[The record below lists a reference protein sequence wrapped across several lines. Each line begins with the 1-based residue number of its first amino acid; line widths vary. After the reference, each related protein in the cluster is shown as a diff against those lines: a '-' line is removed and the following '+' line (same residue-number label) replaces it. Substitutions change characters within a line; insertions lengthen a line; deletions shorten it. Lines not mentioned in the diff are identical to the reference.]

1 MTSGRTGTRPP
12 AVMERP
18 NPPLDSVLEALPD
31 AVLVVDAARRI
42 VRVNERAEALFGRAR
57 DALIGQDVDLLLP
70 EEHRAAA
77 RAGRPAA
84 PRGVLL
90 ELDAVRA
97 DGARLPI
104 ELLLSPLEDLQ
115 GPFTLAVVRDVAE
128 RRRAELERV
137 RADQQAA
144 VAELGQL
151 ALGGEPVATLFQMA
165 AEALARVLGVDLVEV
180 LELLPGRA
188 QFAIRGSV
196 GWDPA
201 PFVPVPDTMVGLSLD
216 SGEPV
221 VVRDMAADPHQYA
234 ALLRDHHGVISGLA
248 VPMIARGRELGAIG
262 VHARRDRAF
271 TEDDVHFVQ
280 AVANVVASAMERAEA
295 EAALHATS
303 ARLQAVLD
311 ASPGALA
318 LKDAEGRITFA
329 NPSFEAIFGLPSGG
343 AVGLTAAD
351 LAEPDDAAEI
361 TAHDRQVMAGGH
373 PVEIERWFRVRGRE
387 RRFVV
392 AKFPLLDRTGDVYGL
407 GTLATDITERS
418 ELEARL
424 ARSERLE
431 AVGQLA
437 GGIAHDFNNL
447 LAVIANYAAFVDE
460 KIDPGSQAAEDVEQ
474 ILAACRRAGELTR
487 RLLLFSRRRS
497 GNPEV
502 VDLAHAIGETERL
515 LRRTLGEQIEL
526 RTRVAGSLARVE
538 ADRGQLEQVLLNLA
552 INARDAMPGGGELV
566 IAADNAIVA
575 GEPMVRLTVR
585 DTGCGMDQEVLDR
598 AFEPFFTTKE
608 VGEGTGLGLA
618 TVYGIVRGA
627 RGQIELSSASG
638 SGTTVTVH
646 LPAAVG
652 APVPEADVDVP
663 REPQPGHGEMVLVV
677 EDKAAVRELTSR
689 ILRDGG
695 YHTRG
700 ATDGL
705 DALDALESLGEIDVL
720 VTDVVMPGLDGRGL
734 ADELRRRRPGLPV
747 VFVSGYTEDYVVESA
762 REDGATAFVE
772 KPFAGAELLEA
783 VRRVLDEA
791 AAG

>member
-1 MTSGRTGTRPP
+1 M
-12 AVMERP
+12 
-18 NPPLDSVLEALPD
+18 LLPD
-31 AVLVVDAARRI
+31 
-42 VRVNERAEALFGRAR
+42 
-57 DALIGQDVDLLLP
+57 
-70 EEHRAAA
+70 EHRTAA
-77 RAGRPAA
+77 RAGRPNA
-84 PRGVLL
+84 PRGVVL
-90 ELDAVRA
+90 ELEALHA
-97 DGARLPI
+97 DGTRLPV
-104 ELLLSPLEDLQ
+104 EFLLSPLEDHG
-115 GPFTLAVVRDVAE
+115 GPLTLAVVRDIAE
-128 RRRAELERV
+128 RHRAERLRV

-151 ALGGEPVATLFQMA
+151 ALAGEPVATLFQTA
-165 AEALARVLGVDLVEV
+165 AEALARVLEVDLVEV
-180 LELLPGRA
+180 LELLRGRERFVVRA
-188 QFAIRGSV
+188 SV
-196 GWDPA
+196 GWDHA

-221 VVRDMAADPHQYA
+221 VVRDTAGDPSEFA

-248 VPMIARGRELGAIG
+248 VPMIARGHELGAIG
-262 VHARRDRAF
+262 VHTRRDRVF
-271 TEDDVHFVQ
+271 TEDDVYFVQ
-280 AVANVVASAMERAEA
+280 AIANVVASAMERAEA

-329 NPSFEAIFGLPSGG
+329 NPGFEAIFGLRAGG

-351 LAEPDDAAEI
+351 LAEPDAAAEI
-361 TAHDRQVMAGGH
+361 ELHDRQVMAGGH
-373 PVEIERWFRVRGRE
+373 PVEVERWHSVRGRE
-387 RRFVV
+387 RRYVV
-392 AKFPLLDRTGDVYGL
+392 AKFPLLDRAGRVYGL
-407 GTLATDITERS
+407 GSLATDITERS

-424 ARSERLE
+424 ARSDRLE
-431 AVGQLA
+431 SVGQLA

-447 LAVIANYAAFVDE
+447 LAVIANYAAFVGE
-460 KIDPGSQAAEDVEQ
+460 KVDAGSQAAEDVEQ

-502 VDLAHAIGETERL
+502 VDLADAIGETERL

-526 RTRVAGSLARVE
+526 RTQVAGTLARVE
-538 ADRGQLEQVLLNLA
+538 ADRGQLEQVLVNLA

-566 IAADNAIVA
+566 IAAENATVA

-608 VGEGTGLGLA
+608 IGEGTGLGLA

-627 RGQIELSSASG
+627 RGQIELSSTSG

-646 LPAAVG
+646 LPAATG
-652 APVPEADVDVP
+652 GPAPAAGEDAP
-663 REPQPGHGEMVLVV
+663 REPQPGRSEMVLVV

-695 YHTRG
+695 YQTRS

-705 DALDALESLGEIDVL
+705 DALEALESLGEIDVL

-772 KPFAGAELLEA
+772 KPFAGADLLEA

-791 AAG
+791 SAG

>member
-1 MTSGRTGTRPP
+1 
-12 AVMERP
+12 MERP
-18 NPPLDSVLEALPD
+18 SLALDAVLEALPD
-31 AVLVVDAARRI
+31 AVVVVDDARLI
-42 VRVNERAEALFGRAR
+42 VRANERAEALFGYPPGAM
-57 DALIGQDVDLLLP
+57 LGEHVDLLLP
-70 EEHRAAA
+70 VELRTPA
-77 RAGRPAA
+77 RAGRRRA
-84 PRGVLL
+84 PRGVVL
-90 ELDAVRA
+90 ELEAVHA
-97 DGARLPI
+97 DGSRLPV
-104 ELLLSPLEDLQ
+104 ELLLSPLEDPG
-115 GPFTLAVVRDVAE
+115 GPLTLAVVRDIADRHRAE
-128 RRRAELERV
+128 RLRV

-151 ALGGEPVATLFQMA
+151 ALGGEPVAKLFQTA
-165 AEALARVLGVDLVEV
+165 AEALARVLAVDLVEV
-180 LELLPGRA
+180 LELLGGRE

-201 PFVPVPDTMVGLSLD
+201 PFVPVVDTMVGLSLD
-216 SGEPV
+216 RRAPV
-221 VVRDMAADPHQYA
+221 LVHDTAADPSQYA
-234 ALLRDHHGVISGLA
+234 ALLRTHHGVVSGLA
-248 VPMIARGRELGAIG
+248 VPMTARGRELGAIG
-262 VHARRDRAF
+262 VHTRRERVF
-271 TEDDVHFVQ
+271 TEDDVHCVQ
-280 AVANVVASAMERAEA
+280 AVANVVASTMDRAA
-295 EAALHATS
+295 TEAALHASS
-303 ARLQAVLD
+303 ARLQAVFD

-318 LKDAEGRITFA
+318 LKDAAGRITFA
-329 NPSFEAIFGLPSGG
+329 NPGFEAIFDLPPGG
-343 AVGLTAAD
+343 ALGLTAAD
-351 LAEPDDAAEI
+351 LVEPDEAVEI
-361 TAHDRQVMAGGH
+361 EAHDRQVMAGGH
-373 PVEIERWFRVRGRE
+373 PVEVEQWRRIRGRD

-392 AKFPLLDRTGDVYGL
+392 AKFPLLDPAGQVYGL
-407 GTLATDITERS
+407 GSLATDITERS

-431 AVGQLA
+431 SVGQLA

-447 LAVIANYAAFVDE
+447 LAVIANYAAFVGE
-460 KIDPGSQAAEDVEQ
+460 KVDADSQAAEDVEQ
-474 ILAACRRAGELTR
+474 ILAACRRAGELTQ

-526 RTRVAGSLARVE
+526 RTRVAEGLARVE

-566 IAADNAIVA
+566 IEAGNATVA

-608 VGEGTGLGLA
+608 IGEGTGLGLA

-638 SGTTVTVH
+638 AGTTVTVH
-646 LPAAVG
+646 LPAAAG
-652 APVPEADVDVP
+652 PPAPDAGEDAP
-663 REPQPGHGEMVLVV
+663 REPQPGRGEMVFVV
-677 EDKAAVRELTSR
+677 EDQAAVRELTSR

-695 YHTRG
+695 YQTRG

-705 DALDALESLGEIDVL
+705 DALDALESIAEIDVL

-762 REDGATAFVE
+762 RDDGATAFVE

>member
-1 MTSGRTGTRPP
+1 
-12 AVMERP
+12 MERP

-42 VRVNERAEALFGRAR
+42 VRVNERAEALFGHAR
-57 DALIGQDVDLLLP
+57 DAIVGQDVDVLLP
-70 EEHRAAA
+70 EEHRTAA
-77 RAGRPAA
+77 REGRPAA
-84 PRGVLL
+84 PRGVVL
-90 ELDAVRA
+90 ELDALRA

-104 ELLLSPLEDLQ
+104 ELLLTPLEDLD

-128 RRRAELERV
+128 RRRAELMRV

-151 ALGGEPVATLFQMA
+151 ALAGEPIATLFQTA
-165 AEALARVLGVDLVEV
+165 AEALARVLEVDLVEV
-180 LELLPGRA
+180 LELLPGRER
-188 QFAIRGSV
+188 FAIRGSV
-196 GWDPA
+196 GWQPA
-201 PFVPVPDTMVGLSLD
+201 PFVPVHDTMVGLTLD
-216 SGEPV
+216 RREPV
-221 VVRDMAADPHQYA
+221 QVRDTVAEPNPYA
-234 ALLRDHHGVISGLA
+234 ALLRDNHGVVSGLA
-248 VPMIARGRELGAIG
+248 VPMVARGRELGAIG
-262 VHARRDRAF
+262 VHTRHHRAF
-271 TEDDVHFVQ
+271 SEDDVYFVQ
-280 AVANVVASAMERAEA
+280 AVANVVAAAMERAGA
-295 EAALHATS
+295 EATLHATS

-311 ASPGALA
+311 ASPGVLA
-318 LKDAEGRITFA
+318 LKDADGRITFA
-329 NPSFEAIFGLPSGG
+329 NPGFEAIFGLPPGG

-351 LAEPDDAAEI
+351 LGDPDEALEI
-361 TAHDRQVMAGGH
+361 QAHDRQVMAGGH
-373 PVEIERWFRVRGRE
+373 PVEVERWYRVRGRD

-392 AKFPLLDRTGDVYGL
+392 AKFPLLDRGGEVYGL

-431 AVGQLA
+431 SVGQLA

-447 LAVIANYAAFVDE
+447 LAVIANYAAFVGE
-460 KIDPGSQAAEDVEQ
+460 KVEAGSQAAEDVEQ

-502 VDLAHAIGETERL
+502 VDLAHTIGETERL

-526 RTRVAGSLARVE
+526 RTHIAGPLSRVE
-538 ADRGQLEQVLLNLA
+538 ADRGQLEQVLVNLA

-566 IAADNAIVA
+566 IAAENETVA

-585 DTGCGMDQEVLDR
+585 DTGSGMEQEVLDR

-627 RGQIELSSASG
+627 GGQVELSSAAG
-638 SGTTVTVH
+638 AGTTVTVH
-646 LPAAVG
+646 LPAAAG
-652 APVPEADVDVP
+652 DPVAETGDDMP
-663 REPQPGHGEMVLVV
+663 REPQPGRGEVVLVV
-677 EDKAAVRELTSR
+677 EDKPAVRELTSR

-695 YHTRG
+695 YETRG

-705 DALDALESLGEIDVL
+705 DALDALGSLGEFDVL
-720 VTDVVMPGLDGRGL
+720 VTDVVMPGLDGRAL

-772 KPFAGAELLEA
+772 KPFAGADLLEA
-783 VRRVLDEA
+783 VRRVLDDA